1 MQQVFHTW
9 IWGSSAIP
17 PCRSSPVQSWW
28 TTIFRSLQ
36 RCSIGFKSGL
46 WLGHSRTVTELLWS
60 HSFVILAVCLGSL
73 SCWKVNLWPNLRSW
87 ALWRRFSSRISLYL
101 AAFIFSSIATS
112 RPVPAAEKHPHS
124 MMLHCWDCIGQVMS
138 SAWFSPHIPLR
149 IKAKKFYLGLIR
161 PENLICHHL
170 GVLQVLFSKLH
181 AGFHVSCTEE
191 RLPSG
196 HSAIKPRLV
205 EGCSDG
211 WLSTTFSH
219 LPNAS
224 LELSHSDL
232 WVLLYLSYQGS
243 SPPIAQ
249 FGRTASSRKGS
260 GRPKRLPFKDYGGH
274 CALRNLK
281 CSRNVFVTLAR
292 SVPCH
297 NSVSELFRQFLW
309 LHDSHLL
316 WHALWAVRSYIDRCV
331 AFLIK
336 SNQYNQTQLDS
347 NEGNH
352 LKDDQKKW
360 TASELNIWVSQQRVW
375 ILRTMWY
382 FSFSFLINLQKCQQF
397 CVFLSIWGAVCT
409 LMRKKMN
416 LNDFSKWLQYNKEW
430 KF

>member
-17 PCRSSPVQSWW
+17 PCRSSPVLSGWMVNVGGQPFLGLSRDAQLGLSQGSGWAIQSHGVVVKPLLRYFSCVLRIIVLLEGKPSAQSEVLSTLEKVFVQDIPVLGRIHLSLDCNQSSCPCSWK
-28 TTIFRSLQ
+28 TPPQHDAATI
-36 RCSIGFKSGL
+36 
-46 WLGHSRTVTELLWS
+46 
-60 HSFVILAVCLGSL
+60 
-73 SCWKVNLWPNLRSW
+73 
-87 ALWRRFSSRISLYL
+87 
-101 AAFIFSSIATS
+101 
-112 RPVPAAEKHPHS
+112 
-124 MMLHCWDCIGQVMS
+124 MLHCWDCIGQVMS

-170 GVLQVLFSKLH
+170 RVLQVFFSKIH

-232 WVLLYLSYQGS
+232 WVLLYLSHQGS

-281 CSRNVFVTLAR
+281 CSRIFFVTLAR

-309 LHDSHLL
+309 PHDSHLL

-347 NEGNH
+347 NEGVEPSQGWSEEMDSTWV
-352 LKDDQKKW
+352 KYMSV
-360 TASELNIWVSQQRVW
+360 TAKGLN
-375 ILRTMWY
+375 T
-382 FSFSFLINLQKCQQF
+382 
-397 CVFLSIWGAVCT
+397 
-409 LMRKKMN
+409 
-416 LNDFSKWLQYNKEW
+416 
-430 KF
+430 

>member
-17 PCRSSPVQSWW
+17 PCRSSPV
-28 TTIFRSLQ
+28 L
-36 RCSIGFKSGL
+36 SGWMVNVGGQPFL
-46 WLGHSRTVTELLWS
+46 GLSRDAQLGLSQGSWLGHSRTVTELLWS

-73 SCWKVNLWPNLRSW
+73 SCWKGKPSAQSEVLSTLEKVFVQDIPVLGRIHLSLDCNQSSCPCSW
-87 ALWRRFSSRISLYL
+87 KTSPQHD
-101 AAFIFSSIATS
+101 AATT
-112 RPVPAAEKHPHS
+112 
-124 MMLHCWDCIGQVMS
+124 MLHCWDCIGKVMS
-138 SAWFSPHIPLR
+138 SAWFSPYIPLR
-149 IKAKKFYLGLIR
+149 IKAKKFYLGFIR

-170 GVLQVLFSKLH
+170 GVLQVF
-181 AGFHVSCTEE
+181 FHVSCTEE

-219 LPNAS
+219 LSNAS

-232 WVLLYLSYQGS
+232 WVLLYLSHQGS

-249 FGRTASSRKGS
+249 FGQTASSRKGS

-281 CSRNVFVTLAR
+281 CSRIVFVTLAR

-297 NSVSELFRQFLW
+297 NSVSDLFRQFLW
-309 LHDSHLL
+309 PHDSHLL
-316 WHALWAVRSYIDRCV
+316 WHALWAIRSYIDRGV

-347 NEGNH
+347 NEGVEPSQGWSEEMDSTWV
-352 LKDDQKKW
+352 KYMSV
-360 TASELNIWVSQQRVW
+360 TAKGLN
-375 ILRTMWY
+375 T
-382 FSFSFLINLQKCQQF
+382 
-397 CVFLSIWGAVCT
+397 
-409 LMRKKMN
+409 
-416 LNDFSKWLQYNKEW
+416 
-430 KF
+430 

>member
-1 MQQVFHTW
+1 MCLFGKDATSFSHLDLG
-9 IWGSSAIP
+9 ILCHSSLQIL
-17 PCRSSPVQSWW
+17 SSSVRLDGKRWW
-28 TTIFRSLQ
+28 TAIFRSLQ

-73 SCWKVNLWPNLRSW
+73 SCWKVNLRPSLRSW

-101 AAFIFSSIATS
+101 AAFIFPSIATS

-124 MMLHCWDCIGQVMS
+124 MMLPPPCFTVGTVLDRWWAVPG
-138 SAWFSPHIPLR
+138 FSQHRPLR

-170 GVLQVLFSKLH
+170 GVLQVFFSKLH

-232 WVLLYLSYQGS
+232 WVLLYLSHQGS
-243 SPPIAQ
+243 SPLIAQ

-281 CSRNVFVTLAR
+281 CSRKCSLAKIL
-292 SVPCH
+292 SLSSSGSSFDLMILICSDMH
-297 NSVSELFRQFLW
+297 CEL
-309 LHDSHLL
+309 
-316 WHALWAVRSYIDRCV
+316 
-331 AFLIK
+331 
-336 SNQYNQTQLDS
+336 
-347 NEGNH
+347 
-352 LKDDQKKW
+352 
-360 TASELNIWVSQQRVW
+360 
-375 ILRTMWY
+375 
-382 FSFSFLINLQKCQQF
+382 
-397 CVFLSIWGAVCT
+397 
-409 LMRKKMN
+409 
-416 LNDFSKWLQYNKEW
+416 
-430 KF
+430 

>member
-1 MQQVFHTW
+1 MSLFGKDATSFSHLDLG
-9 IWGSSAIP
+9 ILCHSSLQIL
-17 PCRSSPVQSWW
+17 SSSVRLDGKRWW
-28 TTIFRSLQ
+28 TAIFRSLQ

-73 SCWKVNLWPNLRSW
+73 SCWKVNLQAQSEVLSTLEKVFVQDIPVLGRIHLSLDCNQSSCPCSW
-87 ALWRRFSSRISLYL
+87 KTPPQHD
-101 AAFIFSSIATS
+101 AATT
-112 RPVPAAEKHPHS
+112 
-124 MMLHCWDCIGQVMS
+124 MLHCWDCIGQVMS

-170 GVLQVLFSKLH
+170 GVLQVFFSKLH

-232 WVLLYLSYQGS
+232 WVLLYLSHQGS

-281 CSRNVFVTLAR
+281 CSRIFFVTLAR

-309 LHDSHLL
+309 PHDSHLL

-347 NEGNH
+347 NEGVEPSQGWSEEMDSTRV
-352 LKDDQKKW
+352 KYMSV
-360 TASELNIWVSQQRVW
+360 TAKGLN
-375 ILRTMWY
+375 T
-382 FSFSFLINLQKCQQF
+382 
-397 CVFLSIWGAVCT
+397 
-409 LMRKKMN
+409 
-416 LNDFSKWLQYNKEW
+416 
-430 KF
+430 

>member
-1 MQQVFHTW
+1 
-9 IWGSSAIP
+9 
-17 PCRSSPVQSWW
+17 
-28 TTIFRSLQ
+28 
-36 RCSIGFKSGL
+36 
-46 WLGHSRTVTELLWS
+46 
-60 HSFVILAVCLGSL
+60 
-73 SCWKVNLWPNLRSW
+73 
-87 ALWRRFSSRISLYL
+87 
-101 AAFIFSSIATS
+101 
-112 RPVPAAEKHPHS
+112 
-124 MMLHCWDCIGQVMS
+124 MLHCWDCIGQVMS

-170 GVLQVLFSKLH
+170 GVLH

-232 WVLLYLSYQGS
+232 WVLLYLSHQGS

-281 CSRNVFVTLAR
+281 CSRIFFVTLAR

-309 LHDSHLL
+309 PHDSHLL

-347 NEGNH
+347 NEGVEPSQGWSEEMDSTWV
-352 LKDDQKKW
+352 KYMSV
-360 TASELNIWVSQQRVW
+360 TAKGLN
-375 ILRTMWY
+375 T
-382 FSFSFLINLQKCQQF
+382 
-397 CVFLSIWGAVCT
+397 
-409 LMRKKMN
+409 
-416 LNDFSKWLQYNKEW
+416 
-430 KF
+430 

>member
-17 PCRSSPVQSWW
+17 PCRSSPVLSGWMVNVGGQPFLGLSRDAQLGLSQGSGWAIQEQS
-28 TTIFRSLQ
+28 RSCCEATL
-36 RCSIGFKSGL
+36 
-46 WLGHSRTVTELLWS
+46 
-60 HSFVILAVCLGSL
+60 FVILAVCLGSL
-73 SCWKVNLWPNLRSW
+73 SCWKVNLRPSLRSW

-101 AAFIFSSIATS
+101 AAFIFPSIATS

-124 MMLHCWDCIGQVMS
+124 MMLPPPCFTVGTVLDRWWAVPGFLHTYRLELFGLNSILVS
-138 SAWFSPHIPLR
+138 SDQR
-149 IKAKKFYLGLIR
+149 I
-161 PENLICHHL
+161 
-170 GVLQVLFSKLH
+170 LQVFFSKLH

-211 WLSTTFSH
+211 WLSTTFSSS
-219 LPNAS
+219 PECISGAQPQWS
-224 LELSHSDL
+224 L
-232 WVLLYLSYQGS
+232 GS

-281 CSRNVFVTLAR
+281 CSRIFFVTLAR

-309 LHDSHLL
+309 PHDSHLL

-347 NEGNH
+347 NEGVEPSQGWSEEMDSTWV
-352 LKDDQKKW
+352 KYMSV
-360 TASELNIWVSQQRVW
+360 TAKGLN
-375 ILRTMWY
+375 T
-382 FSFSFLINLQKCQQF
+382 
-397 CVFLSIWGAVCT
+397 
-409 LMRKKMN
+409 
-416 LNDFSKWLQYNKEW
+416 
-430 KF
+430 